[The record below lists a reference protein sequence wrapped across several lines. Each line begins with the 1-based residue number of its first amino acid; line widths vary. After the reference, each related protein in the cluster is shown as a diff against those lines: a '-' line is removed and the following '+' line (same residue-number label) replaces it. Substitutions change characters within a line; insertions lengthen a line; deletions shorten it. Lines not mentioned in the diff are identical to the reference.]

1 MDLWVFGYGSLLWDP
16 GFRPVERRV
25 ATLSD
30 WHRSF
35 CMLSIHHRGSEA
47 EPGLV
52 LALDAAPGAQCRG
65 AALRVAKGEE
75 DEVLAMLRARELVS
89 SAYLE
94 RRLAVALDDGR
105 LVEALTYVIDPNHR
119 QYCRFDLET
128 QAEMIARAT
137 GGRGPNRDYLY
148 ATAAHLAD
156 EGMGDPDLDWL
167 VGRVRSLTGA
177 ATGAVTAA
185 MTGAASAS

>member
-1 MDLWVFGYGSLLWDP
+1 MGLWVFGYGSLLWDP
-16 GFRPVERRV
+16 GFAPVER
-25 ATLSD
+25 ASAALTG

-35 CMLSIHHRGSEA
+35 CMLSIHHRGTEA

-52 LALDAAPGAQCRG
+52 LALDASDGAVCRG
-65 AALRVAKGEE
+65 AALRVAAGAE

-94 RRLAVALDDGR
+94 RELDVRLADGR
-105 LVEALTYVIDPNHR
+105 EVRAVTYVIDPGHR

-128 QAEMIARAT
+128 QARMIARAR
-137 GGRGPNRDYLY
+137 GGRGENRDYLY

-167 VGRVRSLTGA
+167 VSRVRALTSGQM
-177 ATGAVTAA
+177 AT
-185 MTGAASAS
+185 

>member
-16 GFRPVERRV
+16 GFAPAERV
-25 ATLSD
+25 AARLEG

-35 CMLSIHHRGSEA
+35 CMLSIHHRGTEE

-52 LALDAAPGAQCRG
+52 LALDAAEGAVCRG
-65 AALRVAKGEE
+65 AAMRVAAGEE
-75 DEVLAMLRARELVS
+75 EAVLAMLRARELIS
-89 SAYLE
+89 SAYVE
-94 RRLAVALDDGR
+94 RVIAVALDDGR
-105 LVEALTYVIDPNHR
+105 TVAATTYVIDPAHR

-128 QAEMIARAT
+128 QAQMIARAQ
-137 GGRGPNRDYLY
+137 GGRGLNRDYLY

-156 EGMGDPDLDWL
+156 EGMGDGDLDWL

-177 ATGAVTAA
+177 AGLT
-185 MTGAASAS
+185 

>member
-16 GFRPVERRV
+16 GFRPAERRA
-25 ATLSD
+25 ATLSG

-35 CMLSIHHRGSEA
+35 CMLSIHHRGTEA
-47 EPGLV
+47 DPGLV
-52 LALDAAPGAQCRG
+52 LALDAAEGADCRG
-65 AALRVAKGEE
+65 AALRVAQGEE

-105 LVEALTYVIDPNHR
+105 TVEAVTYVIDPGHR

-128 QAEMIARAT
+128 QAKMIARAR

-148 ATAAHLAD
+148 ATAAHLAE

-167 VGRVRSLTGA
+167 VGRVRTL
-177 ATGAVTAA
+177 TAA
-185 MTGAASAS
+185 ASPP